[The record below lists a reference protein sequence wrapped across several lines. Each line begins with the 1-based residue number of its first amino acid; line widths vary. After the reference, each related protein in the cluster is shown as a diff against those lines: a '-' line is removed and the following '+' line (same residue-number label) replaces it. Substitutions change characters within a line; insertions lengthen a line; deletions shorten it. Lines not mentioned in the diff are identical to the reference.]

1 MAAGINYCRLLWN
14 LYRLKRNTGRTR
26 EQIERL
32 QKKKLEKL
40 LLYAFDHSPYYRR
53 AFEAEGIFRENIRT
67 TPLEKFPVLD
77 KEILMEH
84 FDELVTDPGLKQ
96 EELLRFDENAGDD
109 GEIYHGRYHVVHSS
123 GSTGTPRYFVYDH
136 GAWQQMLTGIIRGAL
151 WGMSMRSILRLLAE
165 KPKILYIAATD
176 GRYGGAMAVG
186 DGVRG
191 IHAEQKFLDINTPLA
206 KWSEVVR
213 EFRPNII
220 IGYPSAVKILAE
232 LTERD
237 KMPLHIKRVISCG
250 EPLSVGLRKF
260 LENAFHAE
268 VINFYGASESLA
280 LGVEQWADDGMILFD
295 DLNVIEVIDGEMYV
309 TCLYNFTQP
318 LIRYHI
324 SDKLVL
330 HEAKADMDAAYPGS
344 RSESRKVNLRSK
356 FTFFTRA
363 DVLLCRNEDVLWF
376 EKPDGSRE
384 CLHPLS
390 MEGFCVE
397 GLLDYQFCQTSGTS
411 FEMLAETEESVEPVK
426 IKGEICRQ
434 VRKLLADKNLDEIQ
448 FSVRFVGQIAPDLHT
463 GKKPLIIKM
472 EDKKLRK
479 RFGMEEKM
487 TRMNIIGKQ
496 FDEERALYH
505 LQNTD
510 VTDCIFAGPAD
521 GESALK
527 ESEDVGLKN
536 CRFSLRYPLWHV
548 KGFAMEESS
557 MDDKTRAAIWY
568 AENGS
573 ITDSVLGGIKAVRE
587 CAHIRLERCQVESQ
601 EFGWKSQD
609 ITLVDTDIVSEYL
622 FMDSRDVKL
631 RSVKMKGKYSF
642 QYMENLEID
651 DCELDTKDAFWH
663 SKNITVRDSIVKGEY
678 LGWFSEN
685 LTLINCKIIGTQP
698 LCYCKNLKLVNC
710 TMEDTDL
717 SFEYSDVEADVK
729 GHIFSVK
736 NPRSGRIIADSVGE
750 IIRGDAVMECTG
762 EVILRAKPK
771 KEADKTVSMKKN
783 IA

>member
-1 MAAGINYCRLLWN
+1 MVAGINYCRLLWK
-14 LYRLKRNTGRTR
+14 LYGMKRNTGRTK

-32 QKKKLEKL
+32 QKKRLEKL
-40 LLYAFDHSPYYRR
+40 LLYAYDHSPYYRR
-53 AFEAEGIFRENIRT
+53 AFAAEGISREHIRT
-67 TPLEKFPVLD
+67 TPLEKFPVLN

-84 FDELVTDPGLKQ
+84 FDELVTDSCLKQ
-96 EELLRFDENAGDD
+96 EELLKFDENAGDD
-109 GEIYHGRYHVVHSS
+109 GEIYLGRYHVVHSS

-136 GAWQQMLTGIIRGAL
+136 GAWQQMLVGIIRGAL

-186 DGVRG
+186 DGIRG

-330 HEAKADMDAAYPGS
+330 HEAEADMDAAYPSS

-397 GLLDYQFCQTSGTS
+397 GLLDYQFCHTSGTS
-411 FEMLAETEESVEPVK
+411 FEMPAET
-426 IKGEICRQ
+426 GE
-434 VRKLLADKNLDEIQ
+434 A
-448 FSVRFVGQIAPDLHT
+448 QITPDLHT
-463 GKKPLIIKM
+463 GK
-472 EDKKLRK
+472 
-479 RFGMEEKM
+479 
-487 TRMNIIGKQ
+487 N
-496 FDEERALYH
+496 H
-505 LQNTD
+505 
-510 VTDCIFAGPAD
+510 
-521 GESALK
+521 
-527 ESEDVGLKN
+527 
-536 CRFSLRYPLWHV
+536 
-548 KGFAMEESS
+548 
-557 MDDKTRAAIWY
+557 
-568 AENGS
+568 
-573 ITDSVLGGIKAVRE
+573 
-587 CAHIRLERCQVESQ
+587 
-601 EFGWKSQD
+601 
-609 ITLVDTDIVSEYL
+609 
-622 FMDSRDVKL
+622 
-631 RSVKMKGKYSF
+631 
-642 QYMENLEID
+642 
-651 DCELDTKDAFWH
+651 
-663 SKNITVRDSIVKGEY
+663 
-678 LGWFSEN
+678 
-685 LTLINCKIIGTQP
+685 
-698 LCYCKNLKLVNC
+698 
-710 TMEDTDL
+710 
-717 SFEYSDVEADVK
+717 
-729 GHIFSVK
+729 
-736 NPRSGRIIADSVGE
+736 
-750 IIRGDAVMECTG
+750 
-762 EVILRAKPK
+762 
-771 KEADKTVSMKKN
+771 
-783 IA
+783 